1 MSKASS
7 NIWWHLIKL
16 QKWAQAVS
24 GVGIIPR
31 RMSFIVKCYSGF
43 SPLLPAPIF
52 PLLNCINHRNDHREI
67 KHKSNY
73 ENIRK
78 KEEEEERGRESKLP
92 KHCQM
97 STGGKNHLW
106 LRITGVEWKLEL
118 SKQKREDGR
127 IVMRHGIIVEENLS
141 WPGAGAAKGHSWWP
155 SGSPFRSKLDCGT
168 GDPSH
173 ARYTAFWTWALL
185 IRQTVGL
192 CPQKE
197 KGI

>member
-1 MSKASS
+1 MD
-7 NIWWHLIKL
+7 LYF
-16 QKWAQAVS
+16 
-24 GVGIIPR
+24 GIILSLGILKYPFFHKMMGSLWR
-31 RMSFIVKCYSGF
+31 DWYMLFLRSFLGK
-43 SPLLPAPIF
+43 
-52 PLLNCINHRNDHREI
+52 I
-67 KHKSNY
+67 KRWPNLCWAS
-73 ENIRK
+73 K
-78 KEEEEERGRESKLP
+78 KQKEGGLP

-97 STGGKNHLW
+97 SDGGKNHLW